1 MNWESFK
8 HQMHPSWHAKM
19 KPFIESEECD
29 KIYAYLKSESKRGKK
44 VAPISMHVWRCFLET
59 SLDDLKVVMVGLC
72 PYHTL
77 KNDAPVADGLLMGCS
92 VTGVVQPSL
101 DQYYRAVEKEF
112 YDGLNL
118 NIIENPDVSF
128 IAHQGV
134 LMLNAALT
142 TEINK
147 AGSHLEIWEPFIKYL
162 FEEIINHLGI
172 PIIFLGKESAK
183 YKKYT
188 GIFTHVFE
196 LSHPASAAYKGTD
209 WDTEGVFTKVNRLL
223 EENNGFSVQWV
234 DLDAPF

>member
-1 MNWESFK
+1 MDFEKFK

-19 KPFIESEECD
+19 RPFIESEECD
-29 KIYAYLKSESKRGKK
+29 NIYSFLKAESKRGKR
-44 VAPISMHVWRCFLET
+44 VAPLSMHVWRCFKET
-59 SLDDLKVVMVGLC
+59 SLDDLKVVMVGMC

-92 VTGVVQPSL
+92 ITQQVQPSL
-101 DQYYRAVEKEF
+101 DQFYGALEREF

-118 NIIENPDVSF
+118 SIIQNPDVTF
-128 IAHQGV
+128 LAQQGV

-147 AGSHLEIWEPFIKYL
+147 AGSHMKIWEPFIKYL
-162 FEEIINHLGI
+162 FEEVLNHLGV
-172 PIIFLGKESAK
+172 PYIFLGKDAAK

-196 LSHPASAAYKGTD
+196 ISHPASASYKGAE
-209 WDTEGVFTKVNRLL
+209 WDTEGVFVKVNRLL
-223 EENNGFSVQWV
+223 EENNGFSFQWLDV
-234 DLDAPF
+234 DAPF

>member
-1 MNWESFK
+1 MDFNKFK
-8 HQMHPSWHAKM
+8 SQMHPSWHAKM

>member
-1 MNWESFK
+1 MDFEKFK

-19 KPFIESEECD
+19 RPFIESEECD
-29 KIYAYLKSESKRGKK
+29 NIYSFLKAESKRGKR
-44 VAPISMHVWRCFLET
+44 VAPLSMHVWRCFKET
-59 SLDDLKVVMVGLC
+59 SLDDLKVVMVGMC

-92 VTGVVQPSL
+92 ITQQVQPSL
-101 DQYYRAVEKEF
+101 DQFYGALEREF

-118 NIIENPDVSF
+118 SIIQNPDVTF
-128 IAHQGV
+128 LAQQGV

-147 AGSHLEIWEPFIKYL
+147 AGSHMKIWEPFIKYL
-162 FEEIINHLGI
+162 FEEVLNHLGV
-172 PIIFLGKESAK
+172 PYIFLGKDAAK

-196 LSHPASAAYKGTD
+196 ISHPASASYKGAE
-209 WDTEGVFTKVNRLL
+209 WDTEGVFVKVNRLL
-223 EENNGFSVQWV
+223 EENNGFSVQWLDV
-234 DLDAPF
+234 DAPF